1 MIKDT
6 SQWLKNIEIH
16 TKESQLK
23 GAKIVI
29 GIKSHNMNKQNVF
42 CSFCFLHPIL
52 NFTIVD
58 IKTIEWHLPISSFVH
73 VLHVYSGRH
82 DIINSVS

>member
-1 MIKDT
+1 MINDT

-16 TKESQLK
+16 KKSQLK

-29 GIKSHNMNKQNVF
+29 IGVKSHNMNKQKKNNGF
-42 CSFCFLHPIL
+42 YFFCFLHPIL

-58 IKTIEWHLPISSFVH
+58 I
-73 VLHVYSGRH
+73 
-82 DIINSVS
+82 